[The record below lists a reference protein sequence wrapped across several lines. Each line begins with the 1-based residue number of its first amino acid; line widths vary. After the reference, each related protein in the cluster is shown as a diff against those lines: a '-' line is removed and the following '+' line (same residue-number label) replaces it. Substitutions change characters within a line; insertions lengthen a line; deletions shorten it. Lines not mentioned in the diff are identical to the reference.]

1 MFREYPNPTARSAP
15 LADGHCG
22 KFDSDPICRVNCI
35 QVDFVKLRLLVI
47 TYRGPLLF
55 NTKDLPS
62 EIIPHSVPIPPPAT
76 VDHTAES
83 NSSSND
89 S

>member
-1 MFREYPNPTARSAP
+1 MFREYPKATECSASV
-15 LADGHCG
+15 AAGHCG
-22 KFDSDPICRVNCI
+22 KFESDPICRVNCI

-62 EIIPHSVPIPPPAT
+62 EIIPHSVPMSPPT
-76 VDHTAES
+76 IVGHRVES